1 LSPLREEFMK
11 VRDAVNLNP
20 TVILSEATISE
31 AARVLSDSQASDL
44 MVIDHHRN
52 FIGVLSEG
60 DLIRAALPKI
70 DELASGGGA
79 LNAADIFDDKAE
91 ALRARKL
98 TDILIASP
106 ITLKPTDNLLE
117 AAGLMASRMI
127 RRLPV
132 VDAGKLIGTI
142 SRADVCKAIL
152 SRAGQ

>member
-91 ALRARKL
+91 ALRSRKL
-98 TDILIASP
+98 
-106 ITLKPTDNLLE
+106 TDNLLE